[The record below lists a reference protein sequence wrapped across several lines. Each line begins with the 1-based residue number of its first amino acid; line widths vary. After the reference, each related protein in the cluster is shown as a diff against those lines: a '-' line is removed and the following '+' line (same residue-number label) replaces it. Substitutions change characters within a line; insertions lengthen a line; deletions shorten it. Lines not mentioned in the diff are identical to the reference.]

1 MSLSG
6 KSSACNAEDAGDGSK
21 IPGSGRSS
29 GGGNGTHPLFL
40 HGESL
45 ENPEATIHRVAKKL
59 YTA

>member
-1 MSLSG
+1 MVKNLPA
-6 KSSACNAEDAGDGSK
+6 SAVDAGDLGS